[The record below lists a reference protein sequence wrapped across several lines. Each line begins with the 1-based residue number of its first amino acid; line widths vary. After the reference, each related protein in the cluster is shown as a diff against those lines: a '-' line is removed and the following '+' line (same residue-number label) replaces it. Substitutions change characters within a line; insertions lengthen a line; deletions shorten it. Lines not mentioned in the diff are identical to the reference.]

1 MPGSGWDKSH
11 LAKYVIM
18 ALELL
23 LAGILSI
30 GVVVAS
36 LKTASD
42 ILQLMKSEAFD
53 KAVFLHLLDS
63 VLLIVLAIDV
73 TRTLLTAVLEKMIP
87 VRIVIEAAML
97 AVLREFIAIEIR
109 GPSTDLLAVL
119 VLVFTALV
127 TAWIIIGLLETRYW
141 KISLRGDRRSV
152 EKGRAAESGEH

>member
-1 MPGSGWDKSH
+1 MPGSSEDMSH

-30 GVVVAS
+30 GVLVAS
-36 LKTASD
+36 IKTATD
-42 ILQLMKSEAFD
+42 ILQLMRSEGFD
-53 KAVFLHLLDS
+53 KTVFLHLLDS

-127 TAWIIIGLLETRYW
+127 TAWIIIGLLEARYW
-141 KISLRGDRRSV
+141 RISSRRSKRGA
-152 EKGRAAESGEH
+152 ERDCTAES